1 MQIFTEFS
9 QYMPHGMCLLWQ
21 PWLVILWAGSDVL
34 IAAAYFA
41 IPIAL
46 LSVVRQ
52 RDDLKH
58 KGLILL
64 FAGFITLCGLTH
76 LLSVVTLWYPIYP
89 AQGVVKLVT
98 GIVSA
103 TTAVVLFRLV
113 PTLVAIPSRA
123 ELELRNARLSAEIES
138 HDRTLAELRAIRDN
152 LEIEVAERTAELQAA
167 NTKLATVAREAVHR
181 SRNLL
186 SVVGSIARQSA
197 RGTEDT
203 KTFIESFQAR
213 LAVLADATATVLAE
227 DHVPSADLGTV
238 IRKQLEPVMET
249 YGARVRVGGA
259 AVATDAEAAQQ
270 ISLVIHELA
279 TNAQKYG
286 GLAGESGEVELTWQ
300 VANGEDDAPWLHLRW
315 QETLA
320 EDAACLLDE
329 SAEGFG
335 TKLTTRIVPAML
347 KGTADRKLD
356 GNRLTYELNVPL
368 SSLNAN
374 VGGQGDATLAA
385 RIVDRDF
392 GHP

>member
-89 AQGVVKLVT
+89 AQGLVKLAT

-152 LEIEVAERTAELQAA
+152 LEIEVAERTAELQSA

-203 KTFIESFQAR
+203 KTFIDNFQAR

-315 QETLA
+315 QEILA
-320 EDAACLLDE
+320 DDAARLLDE

-374 VGGQGDATLAA
+374 VSGQGGATLAA

>member
-58 KGLILL
+58 RGLILL

-89 AQGVVKLVT
+89 AQGLFKLLT

-152 LEIEVAERTAELQAA
+152 LEIEVAERTAELQSA

-300 VANGEDDAPWLHLRW
+300 VANGEDDAQWLHLRW

-320 EDAACLLDE
+320 EDAARLLDE

-374 VGGQGDATLAA
+374 VSGQGDATLAA